1 MKNIINQFIQ
11 NYIIRPFLSFIIG
24 VRYENTAALKQ
35 EQQYI
40 IVANHNSHLDA
51 LSIRAA
57 LPESQR
63 KKTYTVAALD
73 YFGKNNFCK
82 SAMRFFLNA
91 ILIKRKK
98 TVGEPSAIATLD
110 NLLKKGK
117 SLILFPEGS
126 RGQPGVLAEF
136 KKGIAILLKKNPQL
150 AIVPAYLNGFG
161 RVMPKDSS
169 LCLPMLCKVRF
180 GDPLRLETADIDTM
194 LQQVQTAILSLKP
207 STEKDLNKF

>member
-1 MKNIINQFIQ
+1 MKNIINQFLQ

-24 VRYENTAALKQ
+24 VRYENTAALNQ

-57 LPESQR
+57 LPENQR

-73 YFGKNNFCK
+73 YFGKNNLSK
-82 SAMRFFLNA
+82 NAMHFFLNA

-98 TVGEPSAIATLD
+98 TTGEPSAIDTLD

-136 KKGIAILLKKNPQL
+136 KKGIAILLKRNPQL
-150 AIVPAYLNGFG
+150 AIIPAYLNGFG
-161 RVMPKDSS
+161 RVLPKDSS

-180 GDPLRLETADIDTM
+180 GEPLRVKTEEIEAMLEK
-194 LQQVQTAILSLKP
+194 VQTAILNLKP
-207 STEKDLNKF
+207 ATEKDLNKF